1 MLSVRKKKSTFEISV
16 RSNVTVVKF
25 EFQVCKAESEVQDEL
40 KFAIFG
46 TVLKLPFSEMKT
58 NLLKFELLKVI
69 VP

>member
-25 EFQVCKAESEVQDEL
+25 EFQVCKVGSEVQDEL

-58 NLLKFELLKVI
+58 NLLKFKLLKVI

>member
-1 MLSVRKKKSTFEISV
+1 M
-16 RSNVTVVKF
+16 RSNVTVVNF
-25 EFQVCKAESEVQDEL
+25 EFQVCKAGSEVEDEL

-58 NLLKFELLKVI
+58 NLNKFKLLKVI

>member
-1 MLSVRKKKSTFEISV
+1 M

-25 EFQVCKAESEVQDEL
+25 EFQVCKAGSDVQDEL

-58 NLLKFELLKVI
+58 ILLKFELLKVI